1 MTNAPRKAEVTRKT
15 TETDIAVSVNLDESG
30 ESRIA
35 TGVGFF
41 DHMLAQVARHGRI
54 GLVVAAKGDLHID
67 AHHTVEDV
75 GLALGQALAQAIGN
89 KAGIERYGEAR
100 VPMMECLG
108 EAVIDWCNRPFLVYD
123 AALDGKLGDMDAELV
138 EEFFRSVATTAGFTL
153 HLTLVRGGN
162 RHHGAEALFKAFAV
176 ALRRAAAR
184 TGEGVPSTKGAL

>member
-1 MTNAPRKAEVTRKT
+1 MTSTPRKAEISRRT
-15 TETDIAVSVNLDESG
+15 TETDVSVSVNLDEAT
-30 ESRIA
+30 EARIA

-54 GLVVAAKGDLHID
+54 GLVVAARGDLHID

-75 GLALGQALAQAIGN
+75 GLVFGQALGQAIGD

-100 VPMMECLG
+100 VPMMECLA
-108 EAVIDWCNRPFLVYD
+108 EAVIDWCNRPFLVFD
-123 AALDGKLGDMDAELV
+123 AALDGRLGDMDAELV
-138 EEFFRSVATTAGFTL
+138 EEFFRSMATTAGFTL
-153 HLTLVRGGN
+153 HLTLVRRGN

-184 TGEGVPSTKGAL
+184 TGAGVPSTKGAL